1 MGENVVKET
10 EQFEPAPEGYLYA
23 NVDESH
29 KLIIINQIDA
39 QEQGLPLVEFEQ
51 GYDGELYEKGYA
63 PTQPEPED
71 IQEYMRTIRN
81 SYLSYWDFSQL
92 RDAPFSEEEK
102 DTIAA
107 YRQYL
112 RDYTKEEDWWMA
124 EPLKYE
130 DWLVGYKPISK

>member
-1 MGENVVKET
+1 MEESVVKET

-63 PTQPEPED
+63 PTQP
-71 IQEYMRTIRN
+71 
-81 SYLSYWDFSQL
+81 
-92 RDAPFSEEEK
+92 
-102 DTIAA
+102 
-107 YRQYL
+107 
-112 RDYTKEEDWWMA
+112 KEEQNEIIKQTRASLYEKLVDPLHA
-124 EPLKYE
+124 EKQRKTVLGTWTEADEAEYVAEVKRLTQKIQDENPYIE
-130 DWLVGYKPISK
+130 